1 MVANAKAGREVP
13 RAEKGPRRG
22 SSDGGT
28 LYRIGAWDG
37 PPAWR
42 PESGLKPPRAYRT
55 RSPPK
60 QAPQKQVMAE

>member
-1 MVANAKAGREVP
+1 MPKR
-13 RAEKGPRRG
+13 GPG
-22 SSDGGT
+22 EAPPTGGT
-28 LYRIGAWDG
+28 LYRIGARDS

-60 QAPQKQVMAE
+60 QALQKQVMAE